1 MANKD
6 NFFVKNKSII
16 TFLILEIVALTAFNF
31 GNLSYIFGLAGGLL
45 AIVGFVFVYNTEKD
59 KKALLWLLLPVGIL
73 LAISALGSFNE
84 FSKRYQPL
92 LNISLLVA
100 LPAFFAIGYF
110 VRKLSDVKPKIV
122 LLVVGGGLAA
132 ITFFGLAS
140 TLIEYGFF
148 YSLISK
154 NTPNYYYNG
163 MPYDVTKEMYW
174 LSGFEFGEVFVEY
187 GSIFAIL
194 CASFLP
200 GLLFISPIKER
211 NEFIIAAAIG
221 AVGLLTL
228 LIIPNLKALL
238 VLALASSFA
247 FIFKYLSGKPKL
259 LKCVGYSFVAIVGLA
274 ILFFVVALIN
284 AAVGFKFGGVL
295 ARVFVNNKIMSGPSN
310 VFAVI
315 FSKGL
320 NNFLGFQVS
329 LSNDKVLLV
338 DTHIFEVELLAEV
351 GVPGT
356 FLFIGFVIMMGYFM
370 YKYIRKS
377 DDNKQTKTTLVVMIL
392 SFFMFASFSW
402 ASIIAPHNELSYV
415 PFLRSSILLVI
426 LFLLGYIYM
435 PPVKEKEAKHE

>member
-1 MANKD
+1 MHR
-6 NFFVKNKSII
+6 
-16 TFLILEIVALTAFNF
+16 TYQGYYLFLL
-31 GNLSYIFGLAGGLL
+31 
-45 AIVGFVFVYNTEKD
+45 K
-59 KKALLWLLLPVGIL
+59 
-73 LAISALGSFNE
+73 
-84 FSKRYQPL
+84 
-92 LNISLLVA
+92 
-100 LPAFFAIGYF
+100 
-110 VRKLSDVKPKIV
+110 
-122 LLVVGGGLAA
+122 
-132 ITFFGLAS
+132 
-140 TLIEYGFF
+140 
-148 YSLISK
+148 
-154 NTPNYYYNG
+154 
-163 MPYDVTKEMYW
+163 
-174 LSGFEFGEVFVEY
+174 
-187 GSIFAIL
+187 
-194 CASFLP
+194 
-200 GLLFISPIKER
+200 KER

-247 FIFKYLSGKPKL
+247 FIYKYLSEKPKV

-274 ILFFVVALIN
+274 VLFFVVALIN

-295 ARVFVNNKIMSGPSN
+295 ARIFVDNKIMSGPSN

-377 DDNKQTKTTLVVMIL
+377 DDNKQIKTTLVVMIL

-402 ASIIAPHNELSYV
+402 ASIIAPHDELSYV

-426 LFLLGYIYM
+426 LFLLGYMYM
-435 PPVKEKEAKHE
+435 PPGKEKEAKHE